1 MRAWFLMAAMSTL
14 INGRRAF
21 ILDPNLT
28 EIPGELPQGTGGLE
42 FAQAPGSGIG
52 VLMSVLRGA
61 GADDAALA
69 LAQGGSSKATA
80 RLAQLYADAMVVKFG
95 GPNRP
100 GGVRR
105 DRPRFVPSQG
115 VDRELTLALC
125 DAAAAATGGHTVV
138 ALESDGA
145 LPPLS
150 ALGNASRERAF
161 FQGKSMVIPTELA
174 KLGGGPVVVVAD
186 LMRSG
191 GAIDDGQRALR
202 AAALGQ
208 QMNISVQGSA
218 LFRRVSPYHG
228 TCTTRELDAGIR
240 DSRAPASA
248 KKICASARP
257 CRLFSNFT
265 SSLLDLS

>member
-1 MRAWFLMAAMSTL
+1 MRACLLMAAMSTL

-21 ILDPNLT
+21 LLDATLT

-61 GADDAALA
+61 GVDDAALA
-69 LAQGGSSKATA
+69 LGQGGSSKATA
-80 RLAQLYADAMVVKFG
+80 LLARLYADAMVVKFG

-100 GGVRR
+100 GARR

-161 FQGKSMVIPTELA
+161 FQGKSRVIATELA

-248 KKICASARP
+248 KKFYQRRAHVVFSAT
-257 CRLFSNFT
+257 LHQVYSI
-265 SSLLDLS
+265 